1 MMWEEPESKHESSSA
16 PAPSARFLPQAQV
29 PGLDE
34 SMSYQAPPPQLPAT
48 QPPQPSKALHG
59 AHSLNSGP
67 QPGTVPATQHSQVG
81 PAIGQAYGPHT
92 YTEPAKPKKGQQ
104 LWNRMKRK
112 SQWAVERRR
121 HGGWPCRT
129 GRVACG
135 WHSSLRVAQP
145 PSNWVCLHWSSSPE
159 LGFCF
164 WGVPDGG

>member
-67 QPGTVPATQHSQVG
+67 QPGTVPP
-81 PAIGQAYGPHT
+81 PASH
-92 YTEPAKPKKGQQ
+92 
-104 LWNRMKRK
+104 
-112 SQWAVERRR
+112 
-121 HGGWPCRT
+121 
-129 GRVACG
+129 
-135 WHSSLRVAQP
+135 
-145 PSNWVCLHWSSSPE
+145 SSSP
-159 LGFCF
+159 LVGPLCRPLALPPPSPCLTF
-164 WGVPDGG
+164 WGPMPYVSSW